1 MAERKKRSQ
10 YEDESGSTGFTPSNE
25 LIPKDKPAGKV
36 VEEKFYME
44 NEINDKNESVKNKLT
59 ITKNGSQYEEV
70 SGSTSSNKLIAK
82 DDGSNGEV
90 VEEKFNLEAEPSE
103 ELSKQSKPGIW
114 SRLFGNEESEKT
126 EPLKETSKPTSSVQR
141 TSNEEPEETEPSEQ
155 SSSGQEI
162 PIGIE
167 KSEKS
172 KPSEDNLSQ
181 SSSGQRTAS
190 EKSNGKVSNF

>member
-1 MAERKKRSQ
+1 MAEMKKRSQ
-10 YEDESGSTGFTPSNE
+10 SGSTGFTPSNE
-25 LIPKDKPAGKV
+25 LIPKDEPAGKV

-90 VEEKFNLEAEPSE
+90 VEEKFNLETEPSE
-103 ELSKQSKPGIW
+103 ELSKQPSSGPGFF
-114 SRLFGNEESEKT
+114 SRLFGHEESEKT
-126 EPLKETSKPTSSVQR
+126 EPSKETSKPTSSVQR

-172 KPSEDNLSQ
+172 EPSEDNLSQ

-190 EKSNGKVSNF
+190 EKSNDKVSNF